1 MENLLKD
8 LLVLGNETKMTSVSE
23 TASVEVSGKF
33 IIEKGNFKQEFSYWA
48 RTYDKLVGFAKID
61 DYETEEHKCS
71 LGELPI
77 DSLSKFTQSLHDSG
91 LDTIAN
97 AMGFSNDEVKQAMC
111 EHIQQ
116 HKIFKAVYGKKVIL
130 WDRLTQEEQQ
140 RETIAYVLANYDT
153 CGDWQKRECK
163 VNVFDEEGN
172 VVPNGVP
179 SKEILTF
186 VYGELTK

>member
-1 MENLLKD
+1 MNELLKD
-8 LLVLGNETKMTSVSE
+8 LLVVGNETKMTSVTE
-23 TASVEVSGKF
+23 TASVEVGGKF

-61 DYETEEHKCS
+61 DYETEEGDAN

-97 AMGFSNDEVKQAMC
+97 AIGFSDDEVRKAMY

-153 CGDWQKRECK
+153 CGEYLKRQCG

-172 VVPNGVP
+172 VVPNGIP

>member
-23 TASVEVSGKF
+23 TASVEVSGRF
-33 IIEKGNFKQEFSYWA
+33 TLSKGNFKQEFSYWA

-97 AMGFSNDEVKQAMC
+97 AIGFSDDEVRQAMY

-140 RETIAYVLANYDT
+140 REMITYVIANYDT
-153 CGDWQKRECK
+153 CGEYLKRQCG